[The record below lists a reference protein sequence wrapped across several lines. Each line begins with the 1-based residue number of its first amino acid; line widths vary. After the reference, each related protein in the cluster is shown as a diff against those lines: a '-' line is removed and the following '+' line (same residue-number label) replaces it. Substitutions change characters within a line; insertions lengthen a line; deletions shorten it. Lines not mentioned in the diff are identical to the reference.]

1 MNRTIVA
8 AVWLLTAAL
17 ASTAQ
22 QPPTQKTRPASPA
35 PKCKNV
41 DGRPCSSRQV
51 QALSDAVFAGKS
63 QHDVL
68 LPVKVLELASS
79 DGTLRCEQG
88 DGKVCTT
95 PQLDL
100 IKEIAAIQQLFI
112 NYNGANSK
120 TGK

>member
-8 AVWLLTAAL
+8 ALLVLTATL
-17 ASTAQ
+17 AAMAQ
-22 QPPTQKTRPASPA
+22 APPAQKARPVSPA
-35 PKCKNV
+35 AKCKNV
-41 DGRPCSSRQV
+41 NGRPCTSRQV

-100 IKEIAAIQQLFI
+100 IKEIAATQQLFI

-120 TGK
+120 SGK